1 MGTAGSRKQTWVL
14 EDGTRSGEFTRDR
27 SGDYIPFW
35 QDPVS
40 LATPS
45 QAIKPKAPVG
55 ALSYAPVGALSYAPV
70 GALSYALPSGSS
82 SASTALGRKLTDEE
96 LASIVARDSDA
107 TYDSQFYT
115 GGFGLP
121 NWGVNAAK
129 TGFSFL
135 GALNGV
141 PTPVTKVANAVLGPV
156 LSEEGINEHTL
167 ANSAID
173 AGLSL
178 NPVTGLLNMGGKAIA
193 GLLGKKFDIANA
205 IGEATGT
212 YSLRSPE
219 SLNLE
224 LFANDSDSA
233 FGGFNQRTLA
243 EIARQE
249 AINAEEHAQRRAQE
263 TQLQAALEAE
273 QAAKATSPLAQL
285 QKQALVN
292 TGNSSNSG
300 GSWNGNSYG
309 GGNHSFTGGSSGGS
323 YYASPSYGGYSPT
336 MNYSNSSGGY
346 TGSSW

>member
-55 ALSYAPVGALSYAPV
+55 ALSYA
-70 GALSYALPSGSS
+70 LPGSFSG
-82 SASTALGRKLTDEE
+82 ASTSPSRRPTDEE
-96 LASIVARDSDA
+96 LASIVTRDSDA

-129 TGFSFL
+129 TGVSFL
-135 GALNGV
+135 GALNGI

-156 LSEEGINEHTL
+156 FGEEGINEHTL
-167 ANSAID
+167 TNSAID

-193 GLLGKKFDIANA
+193 GLMGKKFDIANA

-273 QAAKATSPLAQL
+273 QAAKAASPLAQL
-285 QKQALVN
+285 Q
-292 TGNSSNSG
+292 
-300 GSWNGNSYG
+300 
-309 GGNHSFTGGSSGGS
+309 
-323 YYASPSYGGYSPT
+323 SYGGYSPT

-346 TGSSW
+346 SGGSWNGDSYDGGNHSFTGGSSGGSYSGSSW

>member
-35 QDPVS
+35 QDQVS

-45 QAIKPKAPVG
+45 QAIKPK
-55 ALSYAPVGALSYAPV
+55 APV

-107 TYDSQFYT
+107 TDDSQFYT

-178 NPVTGLLNMGGKAIA
+178 NPVTGLLNMGGKATA

-323 YYASPSYGGYSPT
+323 YSASPSYGGYSPT

-346 TGSSW
+346 SGSSW

>member
-45 QAIKPKAPVG
+45 QAIKPK
-55 ALSYAPVGALSYAPV
+55 APV

-129 TGFSFL
+129 TGVSFL

-263 TQLQAALEAE
+263 ARIQAAIDAPLTQV
-273 QAAKATSPLAQL
+273 QA
-285 QKQALVN
+285 QALN
-292 TGNSSNSG
+292 QSSSSG
-300 GSWNGNSYG
+300 GTWNGNSYG

-323 YYASPSYGGYSPT
+323 YSASPSYGGYSPT

-346 TGSSW
+346 SGSSW

>member
-1 MGTAGSRKQTWVL
+1 MSQTEKDALEAGTVWW
-14 EDGTRSGEFTRDR
+14 EGELFGGRPD
-27 SGDYIPFW
+27 W
-35 QDPVS
+35 QRM
-40 LATPS
+40 LAFP
-45 QAIKPKAPVG
+45 
-55 ALSYAPVGALSYAPV
+55 
-70 GALSYALPSGSS
+70 
-82 SASTALGRKLTDEE
+82 R
-96 LASIVARDSDA
+96 
-107 TYDSQFYT
+107 
-115 GGFGLP
+115 
-121 NWGVNAAK
+121 
-129 TGFSFL
+129 
-135 GALNGV
+135 
-141 PTPVTKVANAVLGPV
+141 PV

-178 NPVTGLLNMGGKAIA
+178 NPATGLLNMGGKAIA

-323 YYASPSYGGYSPT
+323 YSASPSYGGYSPT

-346 TGSSW
+346 SGSSW

>member
-55 ALSYAPVGALSYAPV
+55 ALSYA
-70 GALSYALPSGSS
+70 LPSGSS

-107 TYDSQFYT
+107 TDDSQFYT

-129 TGFSFL
+129 TGVSFL

-167 ANSAID
+167 VNSAID

-193 GLLGKKFDIANA
+193 GLLGLLSIAS
-205 IGEATGT
+205 AT
-212 YSLRSPE
+212 
-219 SLNLE
+219 
-224 LFANDSDSA
+224 A
-233 FGGFNQRTLA
+233 
-243 EIARQE
+243 
-249 AINAEEHAQRRAQE
+249 
-263 TQLQAALEAE
+263 
-273 QAAKATSPLAQL
+273 
-285 QKQALVN
+285 
-292 TGNSSNSG
+292 
-300 GSWNGNSYG
+300 
-309 GGNHSFTGGSSGGS
+309 
-323 YYASPSYGGYSPT
+323 
-336 MNYSNSSGGY
+336 
-346 TGSSW
+346 

>member
-55 ALSYAPVGALSYAPV
+55 ALSYA
-70 GALSYALPSGSS
+70 LPSGSS

-107 TYDSQFYT
+107 TDDSQFYT

-141 PTPVTKVANAVLGPV
+141 PTPVTKVANAVLGPI
-156 LSEEGINEHTL
+156 LGEEGINEHTL
-167 ANSAID
+167 TNSAID

-193 GLLGKKFDIANA
+193 GLFGKKFDIANA

-263 TQLQAALEAE
+263 TQLQAAI
-273 QAAKATSPLAQL
+273 SPLTQVQA
-285 QKQALVN
+285 QALN
-292 TGNSSNSG
+292 QSSSSG
-300 GSWNGNSYG
+300 GAWNGNSYD

-323 YYASPSYGGYSPT
+323 YSASPSYGGYSST

>member
-45 QAIKPKAPVG
+45 QAIKPK
-55 ALSYAPVGALSYAPV
+55 APV

-129 TGFSFL
+129 TGVSFL

-178 NPVTGLLNMGGKAIA
+178 NPVTGLLNTGGKAIA

-273 QAAKATSPLAQL
+273 QAAKATSPLAQYGGYSPTM
-285 QKQALVN
+285 N
-292 TGNSSNSG
+292 YSNSSG
-300 GSWNGNSYG
+300 GSWNGNSYS

-323 YYASPSYGGYSPT
+323 YSDSSSYGGYSPT